1 MTSPLAHNENNVP
14 FYFPES
20 WETYLTNQFIPNS
33 PFLDAEAM
41 HTTTPL
47 PITL

>member
-1 MTSPLAHNENNVP
+1 LAHNENKVP
-14 FYFPES
+14 FYFLES

-33 PFLDAEAM
+33 PILDAEAM
-41 HTTTPL
+41 HSTTPL